1 VAQALW
7 ADDAVEPGARLDA
20 IITLVDAAH
29 FRAQLAEPQAA
40 EAQLQVAYADVVVL
54 NKTDLVVRNRARA
67 LARHARI
74 ALIRSLQPQSE
85 ADVAAVEA
93 AVRGINAAATVVRAQ
108 RSVVDLDLILDVG
121 TLSPAAGRLLLP
133 PAAPAA
139 PPQAAFARG
148 AEKLMAASAAH
159 DARVGTVCLSA
170 RGGLDEAQLR
180 TWLVRRCCCVSGRG
194 AHSLTTD
201 ATAGY
206 AAVGARQQRS
216 VRGRFRSA

>member
-1 VAQALW
+1 
-7 ADDAVEPGARLDA
+7 
-20 IITLVDAAH
+20 
-29 FRAQLAEPQAA
+29 
-40 EAQLQVAYADVVVL
+40 VAYADVVVL
-54 NKTDLVVRNRARA
+54 NKTDLVVRSHART

-74 ALIRSLQPQSE
+74 ALMRSLQPQSE

-93 AVRGINAAATVVRAQ
+93 AVRGINAAATVVHAQ

-148 AEKLMAASAAH
+148 AEKLLAASAAH

-180 TWLVRRCCCVSGRG
+180 TWLVRRSCCVSQRV
-194 AHSLTTD
+194 AHSLT
-201 ATAGY
+201 GCCRRRIRCCGSQ
-206 AAVGARQQRS
+206 AAAPRAWMRPHRLRCCERKGCSASPARRSSASCRCVHASHVAAQRS
-216 VRGRFRSA
+216 C